1 MPLLIAVLLGLAAAL
16 VTLYPLLGLRRA
28 RATDISPAAL
38 AGLAERERLAKDALR
53 EVEFDYRLGNLEAP
67 DYEDLRDRYEQRA
80 LAALKARYQREQEL
94 DALIERQLDTLRGR
108 QTPQARRAEK
118 GTPGRQN
125 GVSGRVRRRQGG
137 PSHEA

>member
-1 MPLLIAVLLGLAAAL
+1 MPLLIAILLGLAAA
-16 VTLYPLLGLRRA
+16 VITLYPLLGLRR
-28 RATDISPAAL
+28 TSDVSPAAL

-53 EVEFDYRLGNLEAP
+53 EVEFDYRLGNLEIP

-94 DALIERQLDTLRGR
+94 DALIERQLDILRGR
-108 QTPQARRAEK
+108 QAPQARRAEK
-118 GTPGRQN
+118 GAGKSN

-137 PSHEA
+137 ASHEA

>member
-1 MPLLIAVLLGLAAAL
+1 MPLLIAILLGLAAAV
-16 VTLYPLLGLRRA
+16 VTLYPLLGLRR
-28 RATDISPAAL
+28 TSDVSPAAL
-38 AGLAERERLAKDALR
+38 SGLADRERLAKDALR

-94 DALIERQLDTLRGR
+94 DALIERQLDILRGR
-108 QTPQARRAEK
+108 QAPQARRAEK
-118 GTPGRQN
+118 GAGKSN

-137 PSHEA
+137 ASHEA

>member
-1 MPLLIAVLLGLAAAL
+1 MPLLIAILLGLAAA
-16 VTLYPLLGLRRA
+16 VITLYPLLGLRRA
-28 RATDISPAAL
+28 SAVSPAAL
-38 AGLAERERLAKDALR
+38 HSLAERERLAKDALR

-94 DALIERQLDTLRGR
+94 DAMIERQLDALRGR

-118 GTPGRQN
+118 GTGKAN
-125 GVSGRVRRRQGG
+125 GVSSRVRRRHGG
-137 PSHEA
+137 ASHEA

>member
-1 MPLLIAVLLGLAAAL
+1 MSLLIAILLGLAAA
-16 VTLYPLLGLRRA
+16 VITLYPLLGLRRA
-28 RATDISPAAL
+28 SDVSPAAL
-38 AGLAERERLAKDALR
+38 SSLAERERLAKDALR

-94 DALIERQLDTLRGR
+94 DALIERQLDILRGR

-118 GTPGRQN
+118 GSGKQN

-137 PSHEA
+137 ASHEA

>member
-1 MPLLIAVLLGLAAAL
+1 MPLLIAILLGLAAAV
-16 VTLYPLLGLRRA
+16 VTLYPLLGLRR
-28 RATDISPAAL
+28 TSDVSPAAL
-38 AGLAERERLAKDALR
+38 TGLAERERLAKDALR

-94 DALIERQLDTLRGR
+94 DALIERQLDILRGR
-108 QTPQARRAEK
+108 QAPQARRAEK
-118 GTPGRQN
+118 GAGKSN

-137 PSHEA
+137 ASHEA

>member
-1 MPLLIAVLLGLAAAL
+1 MPLLIAILLGLAAA
-16 VTLYPLLGLRRA
+16 VITLYPLLGLRR
-28 RATDISPAAL
+28 TSDVSPAAL
-38 AGLAERERLAKDALR
+38 SGLAERERLAKDALR

-94 DALIERQLDTLRGR
+94 DALIERQLDLLRGR

-118 GTPGRQN
+118 QNGKSN

-137 PSHEA
+137 ASHEA